1 MRKLLT
7 IILLSITILFSFTC
21 LEAAVKVKVK
31 ASVETKKNKPKPEEI
46 KTAINNAKILA
57 IKKYGSEKDTRKREL
72 INELLPEIEKNID
85 NYILEVNYLNDGSKI
100 NGVWEQLLEVTIDD
114 VQLELLINEKMKDV
128 METKEPTY
136 ISFIYVAREVSSVE
150 TQDKTVKQDISSKSD
165 ISTSGKVSSSEKI
178 KGEVSKTGKL
188 NLTTQDEINISQ
200 SDSRESS
207 RVYSQSVINKSE
219 GIAYRAYN
227 PAEIDAKVT
236 EIFNKANFE
245 VVPAYEVGILPEKF
259 AYDFAYLNEIS
270 SSTQKEATDIAS
282 EAGLDFLAVAMLD
295 VGREEIDPVTG
306 GKKVYVKVNGYILDL
321 RKKFAVKV
329 CSAGPYQFS
338 GLGSNPSVAK
348 TNALIEA
355 ATHASQ
361 DLVDQ
366 LRVKL
371 GM

>member
-1 MRKLLT
+1 MQHVRSLQQKLK
-7 IILLSITILFSFTC
+7 IKLS
-21 LEAAVKVKVK
+21 
-31 ASVETKKNKPKPEEI
+31 
-46 KTAINNAKILA
+46 
-57 IKKYGSEKDTRKREL
+57 
-72 INELLPEIEKNID
+72 
-85 NYILEVNYLNDGSKI
+85 
-100 NGVWEQLLEVTIDD
+100 
-114 VQLELLINEKMKDV
+114 
-128 METKEPTY
+128 
-136 ISFIYVAREVSSVE
+136 
-150 TQDKTVKQDISSKSD
+150 KQDISSKSD

-295 VGREEIDPVTG
+295 VGRS
-306 GKKVYVKVNGYILDL
+306 K
-321 RKKFAVKV
+321 
-329 CSAGPYQFS
+329 
-338 GLGSNPSVAK
+338 
-348 TNALIEA
+348 
-355 ATHASQ
+355 
-361 DLVDQ
+361 
-366 LRVKL
+366 
-371 GM
+371 